1 MMEDILLD
9 DEGNFVIAV
18 DGDMETVTGLECLVQ
33 DVKHRLAT
41 FPGGLWLH
49 LKYGAEI
56 PIYEQSLDTE
66 MNRLELEQAIRL
78 AIQQD
83 EKVDPNSISVTINT
97 WTRDQIEAQVSFSP
111 AEGFND
117 DSTPATS
124 ADIIITIGNG
134 QMEVTNL

>member
-9 DEGNFVIAV
+9 DDGNFVVAV
-18 DGDMETVTGLECLVQ
+18 DGDMETVTGLECLIQ

-41 FPGGLWLH
+41 FPGDLWLH
-49 LKYGAEI
+49 REYGAEI
-56 PIYEQSLDTE
+56 PIYIQSVDTE
-66 MNRLELEQAIRL
+66 LNRLELAQVIRL

-83 EKVDPNSISVTINT
+83 EKIDPESISITINS
-97 WTRDQIEAQVSFSP
+97 WERDYIEIKVSFKP
-111 AEGFND
+111 VDNYNED
-117 DSTPATS
+117 EVPATS